1 MNSIIE
7 CAKRILLEHPHHA
20 LRLTEL
26 HELLAERFDRGL
38 EQARLRGMLEEHS
51 RVFRVLDPWRGL
63 WRHPGQ
69 PRAALYAADPWVVIV
84 THPDGAEH
92 SQRPTA
98 LTLRES
104 VRWLAHDIDARSAY
118 GGKPVVRDRS
128 GRTSSAQ
135 CYPAKGGLKSSERH
149 SPSRSIS
156 RQVNP
161 NCSVCSRTPSHS

>member
-1 MNSIIE
+1 METPLLERELPSPPANSRSPGGAINPIIE

-92 SQRPTA
+92 SQTPTA

-118 GGKPVVRDRS
+118 EVNRWSAIVLAERRARS
-128 GRTSSAQ
+128 VIQRKA
-135 CYPAKGGLKSSERH
+135 A
-149 SPSRSIS
+149 
-156 RQVNP
+156 
-161 NCSVCSRTPSHS
+161 